1 MLPTLYEDGADA
13 IVNWYGVR
21 INIFPSPLRLYVFF
35 FLWTYKN
42 KREWKYMEPTWFAL
56 LNFRSFLLFSLE
68 AYFLI
73 LPKGNVDVI
82 KKKKENREH
91 INILRK
97 VPFNICK
104 HVWHIV
110 RRHND
115 IYITSRLCPPH
126 SNVYTRILKTRECI
140 YRINRSRRTF
150 IYGWWH
156 KQYNNPL
163 LLSDEEEHTHNYWI
177 AQTKISSKYWAFNPP
192 SIYAH
197 IRIYK

>member
-1 MLPTLYEDGADA
+1 M
-13 IVNWYGVR
+13 YGTNM
-21 INIFPSPLRLYVFF
+21 ICLAQFSFF
-35 FLWTYKN
+35 FIVFPWSL
-42 KREWKYMEPTWFAL
+42 
-56 LNFRSFLLFSLE
+56 FLDPSE
-68 AYFLI
+68 RKCGCY
-73 LPKGNVDVI
+73 

-115 IYITSRLCPPH
+115 IYITSRLCPPL
-126 SNVYTRILKTRECI
+126 SNVYIHILKTREYI

>member
-1 MLPTLYEDGADA
+1 MIWSGDKHFSFSSSIIFCEFIRIKENENVWNQHDLPCS
-13 IVNWYGVR
+13 
-21 INIFPSPLRLYVFF
+21 IFVL
-35 FLWTYKN
+35 
-42 KREWKYMEPTWFAL
+42 
-56 LNFRSFLLFSLE
+56 FLLFSLE

-82 KKKKENREH
+82 KKKRKKENREH

-104 HVWHIV
+104 HVWHII

-115 IYITSRLCPPH
+115 IYITSRLCPPSFKH
-126 SNVYTRILKTRECI
+126 IHILKTSECI
-140 YRINRSRRTF
+140 YKINRSRRTF

-177 AQTKISSKYWAFNPP
+177 AQTKISSKYWALNPP
-192 SIYAH
+192 SMYAH